1 MSLLED
7 AERSLL
13 EVAAVFEDGW
23 TIEAAA
29 QVADLDED
37 RALELSE
44 RLARHSLIA
53 QQRQLDAAA
62 RQRLELGAVA
72 DGIEA
77 FCRTVRDGLA
87 AATFEQRRQLAELLI
102 DRVVVT
108 DGNVEIRYVLPH
120 LPRRAAPPFLPV
132 A

>member
-1 MSLLED
+1 VEWSVSLLED

-44 RLARHSLIA
+44 RLAGTA
-53 QQRQLDAAA
+53 
-62 RQRLELGAVA
+62 
-72 DGIEA
+72 
-77 FCRTVRDGLA
+77 
-87 AATFEQRRQLAELLI
+87 
-102 DRVVVT
+102 
-108 DGNVEIRYVLPH
+108 
-120 LPRRAAPPFLPV
+120 
-132 A
+132 